1 MDGNRKKPDGRLQ
14 FQKERFFSR
23 FCALQ
28 VLFQQEFQPEIE
40 WDAHRWSYYLCMISD
55 VLDEMGDYL
64 PSSLETPFAELNDV
78 WKKVGEAEK
87 SLADLVKELKQFRVW
102 LYVYKEKKLADWQKY
117 LPDEKTLLEEEKT
130 IPEEEKILT
139 EEEEMKLKEASHQV
153 HMLSFKVNEVA
164 EKMLCHSCFQFA
176 KKLVDG
182 VLAKKQQLDEQIM
195 LAAKNWRLERMG
207 RMDLN
212 VMRIGAFE
220 LLNVP
225 EPPATPTPPAT
236 AINEAI
242 ELSKVFC
249 QADSRRFVN
258 GVLDKLRKNNQI
270 ERKTEGAVP
279 SSEDAPAET
288 DAAETQ
294 PPEEKTEG

>member
-78 WKKVGEAEK
+78 WKTLAAAEK
-87 SLADLVKELKQFRVW
+87 SLSDM
-102 LYVYKEKKLADWQKY
+102 EKLQ
-117 LPDEKTLLEEEKT
+117 EEEAAL
-130 IPEEEKILT
+130 PEEERT
-139 EEEEMKLKEASHQV
+139 VEETMLAEARHKVHSTSFSLDEMTT
-153 HMLSFKVNEVA
+153 
-164 EKMLCHSCFQFA
+164 KMLKRSCFQFA

-182 VLAKKQQLDEQIM
+182 VIAKKQQLDEQIM

-279 SSEDAPAET
+279 PSEDASTET

>member
-40 WDAHRWSYYLCMISD
+40 WDAKRWSYYLCMISD

-64 PSSLETPFAELNDV
+64 PSSLEAPFAELNDV
-78 WKKVGEAEK
+78 WTKVGEAEK
-87 SLADLVKELKQFRVW
+87 SLADLVKELKQYRVW

-117 LPDEKTLLEEEKT
+117 LPDEKTLSEEEKT
-130 IPEEEKILT
+130 LSEEEKILT
-139 EEEEMKLKEASHQV
+139 EEEEMRLKEASHQV
-153 HMLSFKVNEVA
+153 HMLSFKVNELA
-164 EKMLCHSCFQFA
+164 EKMLKRSCFQFA

-182 VLAKKQQLDEQIM
+182 VLTKKETLDEQIL

-207 RMDLN
+207 RLDLN
-212 VMRIGAFE
+212 LMRIAAFE
-220 LLNVP
+220 LLNIP

-258 GVLDKLRKNNQI
+258 GVLDQLRKNNNV
-270 ERKTEGAVP
+270 ERKAKESAP
-279 SSEDAPAET
+279 SSEDAPAEA
-288 DAAETQ
+288 DAGENA
-294 PPEEKTEG
+294 PKEE

>member
-14 FQKERFFSR
+14 FQRERFFAR
-23 FCALQ
+23 ICALQ
-28 VLFQQEFQPEIE
+28 VLYQQEFQPEIE

-55 VLDEMGDYL
+55 VLDEIGDYL
-64 PSSLETPFAELNDV
+64 PSSLETSFTELNNV
-78 WKKVGEAEK
+78 WKTQAAAEK
-87 SLADLVKELKQFRVW
+87 ALSDMEKLKEDEASL
-102 LYVYKEKKLADWQKY
+102 
-117 LPDEKTLLEEEKT
+117 
-130 IPEEEKILT
+130 PEEERT
-139 EEEEMKLKEASHQV
+139 VEETMLAEARHKVHSTAFSLEEMTA
-153 HMLSFKVNEVA
+153 
-164 EKMLCHSCFQFA
+164 KMLRHSCFQFA

-182 VLAKKQQLDEQIM
+182 VVAKKETLDEQIM

-212 VMRIGAFE
+212 LMRIGAFE

-225 EPPATPTPPAT
+225 EPPAMPTPPAT

-242 ELSKVFC
+242 ELSKAFC

-258 GVLDKLRKNNQI
+258 GVLDKLRKNNNV
-270 ERKTEGAVP
+270 ERKTEEAVP
-279 SSEDAPAET
+279 PSEDAPAET
-288 DAAETQ
+288 SAAETQ

>member
-28 VLFQQEFQPEIE
+28 VLFQQDFQPEIE
-40 WDAHRWSYYLCMISD
+40 WDAQRWSYYLCMISD
-55 VLDEMGDYL
+55 VLDEQEEYL
-64 PSSLETPFAELNDV
+64 PYSLEKLLTELNDV
-78 WKKVGEAEK
+78 WKQQKAAEK
-87 SLADLVKELKQFRVW
+87 ALDDLEKLKQD
-102 LYVYKEKKLADWQKY
+102 EAA
-117 LPDEKTLLEEEKT
+117 LPEDERTVEETMLEEARHTAHTAAFKV
-130 IPEEEKILT
+130 EEKVARL
-139 EEEEMKLKEASHQV
+139 LK
-153 HMLSFKVNEVA
+153 
-164 EKMLCHSCFQFA
+164 HSCLLFA
-176 KKLVDG
+176 QRLVDG
-182 VLAKKQQLDEQIM
+182 VIAKKAQIDEQIL

-212 VMRIGAFE
+212 LMRIAAFE
-220 LLNVP
+220 LLNKP
-225 EPPATPTPPAT
+225 EPPAVPTPPAT

-270 ERKTEGAVP
+270 ERKAEKPAPTPEE
-279 SSEDAPAET
+279 SPAEE

-294 PPEEKTEG
+294 PSEKNLEQ